1 MNIRMGL
8 IIRNLFTNAA
18 CVIDCFHAQTLALDT
33 LQEIRIKHCQR
44 ALDTQNDMVENP
56 KNKNLKY
63 SPELLSNRDTIKK
76 LVTRNRYLLYKSN
89 NKWIQNKEQRT
100 NILF

>member
-1 MNIRMGL
+1 
-8 IIRNLFTNAA
+8 
-18 CVIDCFHAQTLALDT
+18 
-33 LQEIRIKHCQR
+33 
-44 ALDTQNDMVENP
+44 MVENP